1 MSARSDTGGGPPPP
15 HFPIS
20 AIFFDGYVPILET
33 FNRDPILASHM
44 TAQSVGIHQCIGN
57 SAKLRILMVLKDN
70 GPMTA
75 KQMISAGVGIPQTT
89 LYRLLRNMEENGIL
103 AVVSENKVR
112 AMTERTYDVS
122 DSLRDFDAEMIGR
135 NDLEGYC
142 RMFEGFTFNLLK
154 EFESYARRDVRILAS
169 GVALELL
176 HVQPAEGV
184 RELRQT
190 RGCGHRQGR
199 VHVRGPA
206 HIRHRGGAR
215 ADGGRDPGCHPA
227 APQPHIR

>member
-1 MSARSDTGGGPPPP
+1 MSARSDTGGTPPPP
-15 HFPIS
+15 HFTIS
-20 AIFFDGYVPILET
+20 AIFFNGYVPILET

-44 TAQSVGIHQCIGN
+44 TTQSVGIHQCISN

-103 AVVSENKVR
+103 TVVSENKVR

-122 DSLRDFDAEMIGR
+122 DSLKDFDAEMIGR

-154 EFESYARRDVRILAS
+154 EFESYARREDADIARDGS
-169 GVALELL
+169 MFVALPIFATAEELERMAAGIRDVIRPHL
-176 HVQPAEGV
+176 SRTSDEQRMHTFAAVVTPPTQEG
-184 RELRQT
+184 EDAL
-190 RGCGHRQGR
+190 
-199 VHVRGPA
+199 
-206 HIRHRGGAR
+206 
-215 ADGGRDPGCHPA
+215 
-227 APQPHIR
+227 